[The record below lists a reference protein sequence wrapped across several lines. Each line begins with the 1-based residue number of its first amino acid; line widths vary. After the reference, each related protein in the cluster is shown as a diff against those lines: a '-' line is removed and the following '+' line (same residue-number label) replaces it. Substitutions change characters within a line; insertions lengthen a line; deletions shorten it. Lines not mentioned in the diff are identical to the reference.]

1 MKKSAPLKR
10 ILSMCLC
17 LALLL
22 TLLPAAALAVETYTT
37 SDEGIAFI
45 KEFEGFQPLAYS
57 DEGEWYIGYG
67 TLCNPADYPGGI
79 GEAEAELLLRQAVVT
94 AEDRVNEL
102 LITHGIPVTQYQFD
116 AMVDLTYNLGTQW
129 INPTYRFCSYL
140 ISGSYQYTEAEI
152 VNAIATWC
160 HRGTTVLENLVTRR
174 LREAYLF
181 LYGSYQN
188 DGPEAYTYIHFD
200 PAGGEMESRTVF
212 YPVGQPYGELPAPTL
227 KGKSFMGWHTTAGGV
242 SLTGEELAISPLYA
256 TASWDGEGGGGSGG
270 GDIDLSTWV
279 NPYSDVKST
288 DWFYDYVREL
298 SAKKIVGG
306 YPDGTFQA
314 AGQLKAGEALKLI
327 LMAAGYQDPGNTA
340 SGHWAGNYLALAES
354 LGCVAAGEITDL
366 DGTISRLTIARIT
379 AIALDIQPRTGA
391 SPFADIDDGYTLA
404 LYQEGI
410 LNGTAVSGQRYYYP
424 FEGINRA
431 EMCAIVSRV
440 SGWEYTEKNDPAQ
453 SGYIQYREKIL
464 PVLPSVPAAPYNR
477 DLFVADGSV
486 MHYNDPAYTTAI
498 GIDVSS
504 HQKEIDWQKVAAA
517 GVEFA
522 FLRLGYR
529 GYGSEGTINLDPY
542 FQQNLTGAKAAGI
555 RVGVYFFSQA
565 ITTAEAEEEARF
577 VLENLN
583 GAYLECPV
591 VYDWE
596 VVSSSGAR
604 TAGLSN
610 TTLTDC
616 AITFCESVAAAGYT
630 PMIYYN
636 LPVGYTHYQLDRL
649 TAYDVWFA
657 QYAAAPSMYYN
668 YRIWQ
673 YSDSGSVPGISGKV
687 DMDLAFIPY

>member
-1 MKKSAPLKR
+1 MKKSAPIKKV
-10 ILSMCLC
+10 ISMGLC
-17 LALLL
+17 LLLVL

-37 SDEGIAFI
+37 SDDGIAFI
-45 KEFEGFQPLAYS
+45 KEFEGFKPTAYS
-57 DEGEWYIGYG
+57 DQGEWYIGYG

-79 GEAEAELLLRQAVVT
+79 SEAEAELLLRQAVVT

-102 LITHGIPVTQYQFD
+102 LITYGIPVTQYQFD
-116 AMVDLTYNLGTQW
+116 AMVDMTYNLGTQW
-129 INPTYRFCSYL
+129 INPAYRFCAYL
-140 ISGSYQYTEAEI
+140 ISGVYQYPEAEV
-152 VNAIATWC
+152 VNSIATWC
-160 HRGTTVLENLVTRR
+160 HQGSTVLENLVTRR
-174 LREAYLF
+174 LRDAYLF
-181 LYGSYQN
+181 LYGMYQN
-188 DGPEAYTYIHFD
+188 DGPEAYTYVHFD

-212 YPVGQPYGELPAPTL
+212 YPVGQPYGQLPQPTL
-227 KGKSFMGWHTTAGGV
+227 RGRSFLGWHTTAGGV
-242 SLTGEELAISPLYA
+242 PLTGEELALSPLYA
-256 TASWDGEGGGGSGG
+256 TASWDGEGTGGGESE
-270 GDIDLSTWV
+270 IDLSTWV
-279 NPYSDVKST
+279 NPYSDVKES
-288 DWFYDYVREL
+288 DWFFDYVREL

-327 LMAAGYQDPGNTA
+327 LMAAGYQDPGNTS

-354 LGCVAAGEITDL
+354 LGCVSYGEIVDL
-366 DGTISRLTIARIT
+366 DSSISRLTIARIT
-379 AIALDIQPRTGA
+379 AIALELQPRIGA
-391 SPFADIDDGYTLA
+391 SPFTDVDDGYALA
-404 LYQEGI
+404 LYEEGI
-410 LNGTAVSGQRYYYP
+410 LNGTAVGGLRYYYP

-431 EMCAIVSRV
+431 EMCAFVSRI
-440 SGWEYTEKNDPAQ
+440 SSWSYTEKNDPAQ
-453 SGYIQYREKIL
+453 SGFIRYREQTIPL
-464 PVLPSVPAAPYNR
+464 LRSVPAAPYNR
-477 DLFVADGSV
+477 NLFVQDGSV

-504 HQKEIDWQKVAAA
+504 HQKDIDWRRVAES

-542 FQQNLTGAKAAGI
+542 FQQNLAGAQAAGI
-555 RVGVYFFSQA
+555 KVGVYFFSQA
-565 ITTAEAEEEARF
+565 ITSAEAAEEAQF
-577 VLENLN
+577 VLTNLN
-583 GAYLECPV
+583 GTYLDYPV

-596 VVSSSGAR
+596 VISSSGAR

-616 AITFCESVAAAGYT
+616 AITFCDAVALAGYT

-657 QYAAAPSMYYN
+657 QYASTPSMYYN

-673 YSDSGSVPGISGKV
+673 YSDKGTVPGIDGKV

>member
-1 MKKSAPLKR
+1 MKKSAPIKK
-10 ILSMCLC
+10 IISMGLC
-17 LALLL
+17 LLLVL

-37 SDEGIAFI
+37 SDEGVAFI
-45 KEFEGFQPLAYS
+45 KEFEGFKSMAYS
-57 DEGEWYIGYG
+57 DKGERYIGYG
-67 TLCNPADYPGGI
+67 TLCDPADYPNGVS
-79 GEAEAELLLRQAVVT
+79 EAEAERLLREAVVT
-94 AEDRVNEL
+94 AEDLVNHL
-102 LITHGIPVTQYQFD
+102 LITYGIQVTQYQFD
-116 AMVDLTYNLGTQW
+116 AMVDMTYNLGTQW
-129 INPTYRFCSYL
+129 LNPAHRFCSYL
-140 ISGSYQYTEAEI
+140 ISGVHQYTEAEI

-160 HRGTTVLENLVTRR
+160 HQGTTVLENLVTRR

-188 DGPEAYTYIHFD
+188 DGPQAYTYIHFD
-200 PAGGEMESRTVF
+200 PGGGEMESRTVF
-212 YPVGQPYGELPAPTL
+212 YPVGLPYGQLPQPTL
-227 KGKSFMGWHTTAGGV
+227 RGRTFLGWHTTAGNV
-242 SLTGEELAISPLYA
+242 ALTGEEPALSPLYA
-256 TASWDGEGGGGSGG
+256 TASWDGEGSGSTGS
-270 GDIDLSTWV
+270 DVDLSTWV
-279 NPYSDVKST
+279 NPYSDVKTT

-327 LMAAGYQDPGNTA
+327 LTAAGYQDPGNTS

-354 LGCVAAGEITDL
+354 LGCVAPGEIMDL

-379 AIALDIQPRTGA
+379 AIALDILPREGA
-391 SPFADIDDGYTLA
+391 TPLADIDDGYALA
-404 LYQEGI
+404 LYEEGI
-410 LNGTAVSGQRYYYP
+410 LNGTAVGGQRFYYP
-424 FEGINRA
+424 FDGINRA

-440 SGWEYTEKNDPAQ
+440 SSWSYTPKNDPAQ
-453 SGYIQYREKIL
+453 SGFIQYRNETL
-464 PVLPSVPAAPYNR
+464 PLLRSVPAAPYNR
-477 DLFVADGSV
+477 NLFVQNGSI
-486 MHYNDPAYTTAI
+486 MHYNDPAYVTAI

-504 HQKEIDWQKVAAA
+504 HQGEIDWQKVAAS

-529 GYGSEGTINLDPY
+529 GYGSEGTINLDSC
-542 FQQNLTGAKAAGI
+542 FQKNLAGARAAGI
-555 RVGVYFFSQA
+555 KIGVYFFSQA

-583 GAYLECPV
+583 GAYLEYPV

-596 VVSSSGAR
+596 VISASGAR

-616 AITFCESVAAAGYT
+616 AVTFCQSVAMAGYT

-649 TAYDVWFA
+649 VGYDVWFA
-657 QYAAAPSMYYN
+657 QYASTPSMYYN

-673 YSDSGSVPGISGKV
+673 YSDKGSVPGSEGNV